1 MAQRP
6 SVNKPWRLL
15 MAADF
20 YERLH
25 AHLFPGDGEEHGAVI
40 LAGVAETDRDM
51 RLLARELHVAE
62 DGADYVPGKRSH
74 RMLRAEFIDKCI
86 VRACDQHLV
95 YLAVHNHPCI
105 ERVAF
110 SEIDL
115 RSHSRGYPA
124 LLDIAEGGPVGAL
137 VFGERA
143 VAGDIWLSKRARVG
157 LSRADVIGCRLL
169 TLTAEP
175 LPGPPGADQRYD
187 RQVRLFGDRGQA
199 ILQHTKVAIIGLGGG
214 GSIIAELLARLGVGH
229 FVLVD
234 GDRVDPT
241 NLPRLVGA
249 TRRDAAY
256 SLQEGGRPRWVRRI
270 GRSLAT
276 RKVDLARRNVLRANR
291 SAIVDV
297 FATDFI
303 ESAVASRVKGC
314 DYIFLAADTMRA
326 RLLFNTII
334 HQYLVPGVQIGARVT
349 SDRTGAVCDVI
360 AVSRLVT
367 PVSGCLWCNGFIDRV
382 KLQQEAL
389 AAGERQRQAYID
401 DPDVPSP
408 SVISLNALAASQAV
422 SDFMFYLVGLA
433 EDKMHQSYRRFEPTA
448 ASLWHDVPRKDP
460 NCIQCGSLPTSCVA
474 LGDGKELPT
483 KTR

>member
-6 SVNKPWRLL
+6 AVSKPWQLR
-15 MAADF
+15 MSADF

-40 LAGVAETDRDM
+40 LAGIAETDRDM
-51 RLLARELHVAE
+51 RLLARELHAAE
-62 DGADYVPGKRSH
+62 DGTDYVPGKRSH

-86 VRACDQHLV
+86 VRACDQRLV

-115 RSHSRGYPA
+115 RSHRRGYPA
-124 LLDIAEGGPVGAL
+124 LLDISGAGPVGAL

-143 VAGDIWLSKRARVG
+143 VAGDIWLSREARVG
-157 LSRADVIGCRLL
+157 LSHADVIGGRLL

-175 LPGPPGADQRYD
+175 SPRPSGADRRYD
-187 RQVRLFGDRGQA
+187 RQIRLFGDRGQA
-199 ILQHTKVAIIGLGGG
+199 LLHRAKVAIIGLGGG
-214 GSIIAELLARLGVGH
+214 GSIVAELLGRLGVGH

-234 GDRVDPT
+234 RDRVDPT

-256 SLQEGGRPRWVRRI
+256 SLQDAERPRWLRRI
-270 GRSLAT
+270 GHSLAT
-276 RKVDLARRNVLRANR
+276 RKVDLARRNILRASR
-291 SAIVDV
+291 SANVEV

-303 ESAVASRVKGC
+303 EPEVASQAKDC

-326 RLLFNTII
+326 RLLFNTIV
-334 HQYLVPGVQIGARVT
+334 HQYLVPGVQIGAKVT
-349 SDRTGAVCDVI
+349 SDRTGAVRDVF
-360 AVSRLVT
+360 AVSRPVT

-389 AAGERQRQAYID
+389 AERERRRQAYVD
-401 DPDVPSP
+401 DPDVPAP
-408 SVISLNALAASQAV
+408 SVITLNSLAASQAV
-422 SDFMFYLVGLA
+422 SDFMFYMVGIA
-433 EDKMHQSYRRFEPTA
+433 EDKAHLPYRRFEPTD
-448 ASLWHDVPRKDP
+448 ASLWHDVPRKDS
-460 NCIQCGSLPTSCVA
+460 NCRQCSSSPASCLA
-474 LGDGKELPT
+474 FGDGKELPT
-483 KTR
+483 RTR